1 MCSFYCRHCGGDPC
15 SHVCDGCCDQRIPY
29 DVIRLVPTGITGPI
43 GPTGPT
49 GATGEIG
56 PIGPTGATGEIGPIG
71 PTGATGEIGPTGPT
85 GATGAD
91 AVITPAAAVADLPA
105 TEDLPTVIEKINE
118 LLASLRAAGF
128 LAT

>member
-49 GATGEIG
+49 GATG
-56 PIGPTGATGEIGPIG
+56 
-71 PTGATGEIGPTGPT
+71 
-85 GATGAD
+85 AD

-105 TEDLPTVIEKINE
+105 TATLDEAIVSFNE

>member
-15 SHVCDGCCDQRIPY
+15 SHVCDGCCNQRIPY

-49 GATGEIG
+49 GATG
-56 PIGPTGATGEIGPIG
+56 
-71 PTGATGEIGPTGPT
+71 
-85 GATGAD
+85 AD

-105 TEDLPTVIEKINE
+105 TATLAEAIVSFNE